1 MKSFRGEKEKRH
13 TSQQILLAFMV
24 LIISLIM
31 VRFGPASVNK
41 MSQTPKPAWESSV
54 VGPAR

>member
-1 MKSFRGEKEKRH
+1 
-13 TSQQILLAFMV
+13 MV